1 VEQAWCMGVAAGA
14 GSQGAFF
21 FVLLE
26 NDLVPVVPTG
36 TKDPL

>member
-21 FVLLE
+21 VLLE
-26 NDLVPVVPTG
+26 NHLVPVVPTG